1 MKQFRVAL
9 TGGGTGGHI
18 FPLLAVAQELKK
30 QTAGVELILDMRY
43 FGAAYAYAQEIVDND
58 IEFVPV
64 LSSKLRRY
72 WSLLNI
78 LDAFKF
84 FLSIPQLMWK
94 LFWFM
99 PDVIFSKGGPGALA
113 VVLVGRF
120 YRIPVVIHESD
131 SVPGLTNVLS
141 GKIAEKIFLAFS
153 PAAEY
158 FRNKNIEIS
167 GNPVRQ
173 SLLDQRA
180 MIGAEEATAKET
192 AKKGFGFNLSDPIL
206 LVLGGSQGAEKLN
219 DFIFENLDEL
229 LNEFQILHQ
238 VGALKFESYKKEVSF
253 LTKDWSDMGKGRY
266 LFRPFFEKD
275 LADALTA
282 ADLIISRAGSGSL
295 FEIAAFAK
303 PSILVPLERSSKDH
317 QKENA
322 RIYVENGAGYMIS
335 EENLLG
341 GLMIDKIK
349 SILGNQEVYDKMSQ
363 AAQSFYR
370 SDSAAVI
377 ARYLTGFIS

>member
-1 MKQFRVAL
+1 MKYLRIAL

-30 QTAGVELILDMRY
+30 QTADFDVALDMRY
-43 FGAAYAYAQEIVDND
+43 FGAAYAYAQDIVEND
-58 IEFVPV
+58 IDFIPV

-78 LDAFKF
+78 IDGIKF
-84 FLSIPQLMWK
+84 IFSIPQLLWK

-99 PDVIFSKGGPGALA
+99 PDVVFSKGGPGALS
-113 VVLVGRF
+113 VVLVSRF
-120 YRIPVVIHESD
+120 YRIPVVIQESD
-131 SVPGLTNVLS
+131 SVPGLTNAIS
-141 GKIAEKIFLAFS
+141 GKMAKKIFLAFS

-158 FRNKNIEIS
+158 FRNNNIEIS

-180 MIGAEEATAKET
+180 MLGADEAAAKEN
-192 AKKGFGFNLSDPIL
+192 AKKGFGFDPADPLIL
-206 LVLGGSQGAEKLN
+206 ILGGSQGAERLN
-219 DFIFENLDEL
+219 DFVFENLDKL
-229 LNEFQILHQ
+229 LNDFQLLHQ
-238 VGALKFESYKKEVSF
+238 VGPMKYDSYKKEVEF
-253 LTKDWSDMGKGRY
+253 LTAGWSDREKARY

-282 ADLIISRAGSGSL
+282 ADLVIARPGSGSL
-295 FEIAAFAK
+295 FELAAFAK
-303 PSILVPLERSSKDH
+303 PALLVPFAHSSEDH

-322 RIYVENGAGYMIS
+322 RAYAETGAARVIS
-335 EENLLG
+335 EENLLS
-341 GLMIDKIK
+341 GLLIDKIK
-349 SILGNQEVYDKMSQ
+349 SILGNPELYATMSQ

-370 SDSAAVI
+370 PDAAAVI
-377 ARYLTGFIS
+377 AKYLTGFIS